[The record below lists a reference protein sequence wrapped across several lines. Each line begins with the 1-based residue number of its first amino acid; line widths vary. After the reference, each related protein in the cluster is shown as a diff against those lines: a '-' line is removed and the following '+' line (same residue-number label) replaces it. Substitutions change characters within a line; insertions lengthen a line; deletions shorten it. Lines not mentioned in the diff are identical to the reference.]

1 MSRERMAVG
10 SGGLGRWEGLGV
22 ALVWDLLREFQG
34 CDFLC
39 GFQELGKGQSKSQGT
54 G

>member
-1 MSRERMAVG
+1 MGGVGGG
-10 SGGLGRWEGLGV
+10 SGVGLTQGV
-22 ALVWDLLREFQG
+22 PSKMG